1 MSATRSTSPVRSTRM
16 DSARDTT
23 MAVRFGHPLYV
34 VLLCVLLVPLFCL
47 SGCGTKKPA
56 GKPHISGT
64 AKRKPGTKT
73 PATQRPYVI
82 KGITYYPI
90 PSAKGYRE
98 QGLASW
104 YGDPFHGRRTSNGEV
119 YDMYADTA
127 AHKTLPMHTMLLVR
141 NLENG
146 RSTVVRI
153 NDRGPFVRERIID
166 LSFSKARELGVVARG
181 TARVEIVA
189 LEEMEEAPAPSIAAT
204 RPGQSRPEQ
213 TQTGG
218 KAPAPQLRPKQP
230 IPDFDRGNFFV
241 QVGAFERI
249 DDARA
254 KAREFAKLGRDVVIQ
269 QYPAAG
275 MNLYRVLVFASH
287 SLREAKQYEAQM
299 RQAGYR
305 YTLLLAR

>member
-1 MSATRSTSPVRSTRM
+1 MRLIYPIQLGLVC
-16 DSARDTT
+16 
-23 MAVRFGHPLYV
+23 FLLLPL
-34 VLLCVLLVPLFCL
+34 CL
-47 SGCGTKKPA
+47 SGCGSKKTPS
-56 GKPHISGT
+56 KPHISTT
-64 AKRKPGTKT
+64 AKKKARI

-82 KGITYYPI
+82 NGITYHPI
-90 PSAKGYRE
+90 PSAVGYRE
-98 QGLASW
+98 RGIASW

-119 YDMYADTA
+119 YNMYGPTA

-141 NLENG
+141 NLDNG

-166 LSFSKARELGVVARG
+166 LSYTKAKELGVLARG

-189 LEEMEEAPAPSIAAT
+189 LEEVQETLGPTVAATQPEKRSPSDTVSPQPRPQPKPKLQPAPKP
-204 RPGQSRPEQ
+204 R
-213 TQTGG
+213 
-218 KAPAPQLRPKQP
+218 QP
-230 IPDFDRGNFFV
+230 VPDFDRGNFFV

-249 DDARA
+249 EEARA
-254 KAREFAKLGRDVVIQ
+254 KAKGFAKLGRDVVIQ

-299 RQAGYR
+299 RQAGYP

>member
-1 MSATRSTSPVRSTRM
+1 MVMRLLPVIRS
-16 DSARDTT
+16 
-23 MAVRFGHPLYV
+23 GQPLQLIRLALLCL
-34 VLLCVLLVPLFCL
+34 VLLPFFCC
-47 SGCGTKKPA
+47 SGCGKKEPA
-56 GKPHISGT
+56 KKPHITRT
-64 AKRKPGTKT
+64 AKRKPGI

-90 PSAKGYRE
+90 PSAQGYRE
-98 QGLASW
+98 QGIASW
-104 YGDPFHGRRTSNGEV
+104 YGKPFHGRRTSNGEI
-119 YDMYADTA
+119 YNMYADTA
-127 AHKTLPMHTMLLVR
+127 AHKTLPMGTMLLVR
-141 NLENG
+141 NLDNG

-166 LSFSKARELGVVARG
+166 LSYTKAQELDVVGRG

-189 LEEMEEAPAPSIAAT
+189 LEEVEETSVASVATPSPAPAR
-204 RPGQSRPEQ
+204 RPAVP
-213 TQTGG
+213 T
-218 KAPAPQLRPKQP
+218 PPQQVAEPKPKHP

-241 QVGAFERI
+241 QMGAFERI

-254 KAREFAKLGRDVVIQ
+254 QARKFARLGRDVVIQ

-275 MNLYRVLVFASH
+275 MDLYRVLVFASH
-287 SLREAKQYEAQM
+287 SLREARQYEAQM

>member
-1 MSATRSTSPVRSTRM
+1 MRRISLVR
-16 DSARDTT
+16 
-23 MAVRFGHPLYV
+23 L
-34 VLLCVLLVPLFCL
+34 VLLFLGLLPLVCC
-47 SGCGTKKPA
+47 SGCGSKKPVTR
-56 GKPHISGT
+56 PPISGT
-64 AKRKPGTKT
+64 GKQRAKT

-98 QGLASW
+98 QGIASW
-104 YGDPFHGRRTSNGEV
+104 YGEPFHGRRTSNGEI
-119 YDMYADTA
+119 YDMYGDTA

-141 NLENG
+141 NLDNG

-166 LSFSKARELGVVARG
+166 LSYSKARELGLASRG

-189 LEEMEEAPAPSIAAT
+189 LEEVEESSVAGPVVAVSG
-204 RPGQSRPEQ
+204 RQQEQ
-213 TQTGG
+213 TSTSPQPVP
-218 KAPAPQLRPKQP
+218 KKPAA
-230 IPDFDRGNFFV
+230 DFDRGNFFV
-241 QVGAFERI
+241 QVGAFEHLPE
-249 DDARA
+249 ARGLA
-254 KAREFAKLGRDVVIQ
+254 KKFAKLGRDVVIQ

-287 SLREAKQYEAQM
+287 SLREARQYEARM
-299 RQAGYR
+299 RQSGYR